1 MNRLIL
7 YMYNIYRYSVILD
20 LVFIRLGINFWGFI
34 FFLVCLM
41 ICVVLI
47 NIENKIDIL
56 VKLIFYYYL
65 IIFYKEY
72 YMDK

>member
-20 LVFIRLGINFWGFI
+20 LVFIRLGINFWGLI

>member
-1 MNRLIL
+1 MNMLIL

-34 FFLVCLM
+34 FFLVCFM